1 MSEDGGGG
9 GARGH
14 RQSERGRRVAGE
26 GGGAVAVNSK
36 EREERTG
43 QRGRGFLPQKRE
55 QTLA

>member
-9 GARGH
+9 GARGTDKV
-14 RQSERGRRVAGE
+14 REGGRVAGE
-26 GGGAVAVNSK
+26 GGGAVAANSR

-43 QRGRGFLPQKRE
+43 PRGRGFLPEKRE